1 MPRVKTVS
9 KKQAI
14 LEAAS
19 RDFARKD
26 FHEVLIDDIAASARI
41 GKGTIYRYFQTK
53 EELYFA
59 AILKGFDELY
69 AALVATLPEEAS
81 PTRRLERIAREIL
94 QFFWRRRY
102 LLTLLSN
109 DERFAARES
118 ELARR
123 RERVNTLVQQAILDG
138 IQRKEFRGVDARV
151 AAELFRGMIRA
162 ANCFRREE
170 DTLEDMVAQIV
181 GIFTDGVARR
191 TA

>member
-1 MPRVKTVS
+1 MELTGQFRENHSMPRVKTVS

-59 AILKGFDELY
+59 AILQGFDELY
-69 AALVATLPEEAS
+69 AALVATLAAEAS

-109 DERFAARES
+109 DERFAARQA

-123 RERVNTLVQQAILDG
+123 RERVNTLVQQAIVDG
-138 IQRKEFRGVDARV
+138 TERKEFRAVDARV

-162 ANCFRREE
+162 ANCFRR
-170 DTLEDMVAQIV
+170 
-181 GIFTDGVARR
+181 
-191 TA
+191 

>member
-14 LEAAS
+14 LDAAS
-19 RDFARKD
+19 RDFAEKD
-26 FHEVLIDDIAASARI
+26 FHEVLIDDIATSAKI
-41 GKGTIYRYFQTK
+41 GKGTIYRYFETK

-59 AILKGFDELY
+59 AILQGFDELY
-69 AALVATLPEEAS
+69 ETLVATLPEEAF
-81 PTRRLERIAREIL
+81 PKRRLERIAREIL

-109 DERFAARES
+109 DERFAAHET

-138 IQRKEFRGVDARV
+138 IASNEFRGVDARV

-162 ANCFRREE
+162 ANCFRREDDTVE
-170 DTLEDMVAQIV
+170 DLVSQIL
-181 GIFTDGVARR
+181 GIFTAGVARR